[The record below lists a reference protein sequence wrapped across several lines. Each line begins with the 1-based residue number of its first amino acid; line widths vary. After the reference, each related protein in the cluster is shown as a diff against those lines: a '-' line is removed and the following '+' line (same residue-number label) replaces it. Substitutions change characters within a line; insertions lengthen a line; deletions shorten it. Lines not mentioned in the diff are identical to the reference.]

1 MGLPFCCVTVDHRRL
16 RLRAANAKRETPAR
30 NTSRIIALVLPP
42 VCGGFSGG
50 RVGTGTSS
58 EVGVGAGVG
67 SLLGVGDTGA
77 LGVTVGVGVGVT
89 GALGVT
95 VGVGVGVGDVVGAT
109 YVFFTV
115 APVAS
120 TRESAPR

>member
-30 NTSRIIALVLPP
+30 NASRIIALVLPP

-50 RVGTGTSS
+50 RVDTGTSS
-58 EVGVGAGVG
+58 GVGVGAGVG
-67 SLLGVGDTGA
+67 LLLGVGDTGA
-77 LGVTVGVGVGVT
+77 LGVTVGVGVT

-95 VGVGVGVGDVVGAT
+95 VGVGVRDVVGAT

>member
-30 NTSRIIALVLPP
+30 DTSRIIALVLPP

-58 EVGVGAGVG
+58 GVGVGAGVG

-77 LGVTVGVGVGVT
+77 LGVTVGVGVT

-95 VGVGVGVGDVVGAT
+95 VGVGDVVGAT

>member
-1 MGLPFCCVTVDHRRL
+1 M
-16 RLRAANAKRETPAR
+16 
-30 NTSRIIALVLPP
+30 
-42 VCGGFSGG
+42 
-50 RVGTGTSS
+50 
-58 EVGVGAGVG
+58 GAGVG

-95 VGVGVGVGDVVGAT
+95 VGVGVGDVVGAT

>member
-58 EVGVGAGVG
+58 GVGVGAGVG

-95 VGVGVGVGDVVGAT
+95 VGVGVGDVVGAT